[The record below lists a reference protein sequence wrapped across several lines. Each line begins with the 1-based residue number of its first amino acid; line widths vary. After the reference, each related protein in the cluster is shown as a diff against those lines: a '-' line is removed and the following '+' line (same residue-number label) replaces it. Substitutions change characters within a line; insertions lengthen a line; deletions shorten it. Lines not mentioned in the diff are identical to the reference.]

1 MSCHVIWCGGHVIWC
16 DVIACVVSCHVMQ
29 CDHGDELYCVVPCNG
44 MECSGLETPLVVRSL
59 CVLRSG
65 SVTLWWSKV
74 LLCTTKYCS
83 VLQSTIPVLLCT
95 TKYYNVLLQY
105 YSVLQSTTTQNYKVL
120 LQYLLCTTL
129 YYKVLLQFCYF
140 IEVLLNWTL
149 RVFKTS
155 YIGSFLTKLRLIVDM
170 IEFSNAI
177 GWIRIIFRSF
187 GHLAFGR
194 ACLLQKTFFN

>member
-1 MSCHVIWCGGHVIWC
+1 MSCHL
-16 DVIACVVSCHVMQ
+16 M
-29 CDHGDELYCVVPCNG
+29 
-44 MECSGLETPLVVRSL
+44 
-59 CVLRSG
+59 
-65 SVTLWWSKV
+65 WWSRHLMRCDCLCCVMSRDAMRSWWWAVLCCALQWDGMFWAWDAIGCEVALCASKWFCDAVVIQSTTLYYKV
-74 LLCTTKYCS
+74 LLCTTKYYS
-83 VLQSTIPVLLCT
+83 STTLYYKVLQCTTPVLLCT
-95 TKYYNVLLQY
+95 AKYY
-105 YSVLQSTTTQNYKVL
+105 YSKLQSTAAV
-120 LQYLLCTTL
+120 LLCTTL